1 MSGQRGAEEL
11 DQVHITLLTGTP
23 RLEANAKGIIC
34 TLSLLG
40 SRLVACGPG
49 LEGSLG

>member
-1 MSGQRGAEEL
+1 MSGHREAEEL
-11 DQVHITLLTGTP
+11 DQVHIALLMGTP
-23 RLEANAKGIIC
+23 RLEADARGIIC

-40 SRLVACGPG
+40 SRLVACGPS